1 MLQALP
7 ITATI
12 GISRSNQ
19 EAKGQ
24 HKNTNK
30 QRQENETSS
39 EHSYSTIASPEYPS
53 MAETGENDLK
63 LNFITKIEVF
73 KEEIQESAIK
83 QLEAFKEETN
93 KSLEEMQ
100 GNTIKQVKE
109 MNKTFQD
116 TKTEIKPI
124 KKT

>member
-1 MLQALP
+1 
-7 ITATI
+7 
-12 GISRSNQ
+12 
-19 EAKGQ
+19 
-24 HKNTNK
+24 
-30 QRQENETSS
+30 
-39 EHSYSTIASPEYPS
+39 